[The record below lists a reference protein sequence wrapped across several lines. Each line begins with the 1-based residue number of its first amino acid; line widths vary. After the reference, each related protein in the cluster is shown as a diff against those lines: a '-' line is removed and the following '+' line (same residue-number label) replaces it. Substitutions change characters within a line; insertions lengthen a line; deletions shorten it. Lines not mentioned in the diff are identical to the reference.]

1 MKQSVIEAIFNGEK
15 GCVEQ
20 IKMTKK
26 EHRLISVVSDTYN
39 ELFETLTPEQK
50 NLHKNS
56 STQEKAPF
64 AGRPIYMRKALS
76 WVYA

>member
-39 ELFETLTPEQK
+39 ELFETLTHEQK
-50 NLHKNS
+50 NLHKKFVDARES
-56 STQEKAPF
+56 AFCEEAAPSIC
-64 AGRPIYMRKALS
+64 GRL
-76 WVYA
+76 